1 MRAAELLPEGEPAAA
16 AAENSTSYWKRLRRR
31 WRIPAPIQDYR
42 YLGRPNSRP
51 IMDLDELHTPRY
63 TSRDWARNI
72 LTMPMSRIL
81 RRITS
86 PLMFNLCVSLSCLL
100 WHRTVGLPT
109 LSSVPHTLLGSA
121 LGLLLVFRTNTAYDR
136 YWEARRRWGE
146 MVDEARAF
154 GSLACTVLPIQHA
167 EPLLS
172 LIASFPW
179 VLKNHLRCER
189 SSRPLRR
196 LLANETFEALIH
208 SENQP
213 LFLLAK
219 MRRLTHASKAYGVM
233 DKEREMLLACAKGL
247 SSCVGA
253 CERIVQTPIPLHY
266 SRHTSRFLTLYCNSL
281 PLIITPSLGCLAPVM
296 MLILTW
302 ALFGILEIG
311 HLIEEPF
318 NRGSDDDGLQL
329 LPLNQLCR
337 TVRRDV
343 RELIVLAR
351 AESEA
356 GFDPLFGR
364 EVDLTDTTSDRPRMG
379 TTEAWTLATEKALQ
393 PVLLPPSPPPQPP

>member
-1 MRAAELLPEGEPAAA
+1 
-16 AAENSTSYWKRLRRR
+16 
-31 WRIPAPIQDYR
+31 
-42 YLGRPNSRP
+42 
-51 IMDLDELHTPRY
+51 
-63 TSRDWARNI
+63 
-72 LTMPMSRIL
+72 
-81 RRITS
+81 
-86 PLMFNLCVSLSCLL
+86 
-100 WHRTVGLPT
+100 
-109 LSSVPHTLLGSA
+109 
-121 LGLLLVFRTNTAYDR
+121 
-136 YWEARRRWGE
+136 
-146 MVDEARAF
+146 
-154 GSLACTVLPIQHA
+154 
-167 EPLLS
+167 
-172 LIASFPW
+172 
-179 VLKNHLRCER
+179 
-189 SSRPLRR
+189 
-196 LLANETFEALIH
+196 
-208 SENQP
+208 
-213 LFLLAK
+213 
-219 MRRLTHASKAYGVM
+219 
-233 DKEREMLLACAKGL
+233 
-247 SSCVGA
+247 
-253 CERIVQTPIPLHY
+253 
-266 SRHTSRFLTLYCNSL
+266 
-281 PLIITPSLGCLAPVM
+281 M